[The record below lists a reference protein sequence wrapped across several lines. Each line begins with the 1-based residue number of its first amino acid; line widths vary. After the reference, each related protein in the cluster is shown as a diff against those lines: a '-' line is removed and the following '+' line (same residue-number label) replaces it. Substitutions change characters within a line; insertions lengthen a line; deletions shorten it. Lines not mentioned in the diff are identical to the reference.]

1 MPYTA
6 INHKCGVKEDE
17 VVRFELELME
27 FGQGRAIS
35 NDGKV
40 RLFEENK
47 GVEGIWRRRPNITA
61 CDEVDIPLYAMCFAL
76 QDMKCG

>member
-6 INHKCGVKEDE
+6 INHKCGVKENE
-17 VVRFELELME
+17 VVRFEIELME

-47 GVEGIWRRRPNITA
+47 GVEGIWRRLPNITA
-61 CDEVDIPLYAMCFAL
+61 CDEVSISSYAMRFAL
-76 QDMKCG
+76 KDN